1 MFFIVGSARSGTT
14 LLRMMLNAHPEVAVP
29 PESRFVVELY
39 RSDDVQVNDFLER
52 LDAHPRWTSWDTPI
66 EDVRAQLAGLTT
78 VPYPEAIE
86 AAYMAY
92 AQNRNKKR
100 YGDKTP
106 RYIED
111 LPLLARLWPEAKFV
125 HLVRDGREV
134 ALSYADVPFGPSTV
148 AKAAALWKDRV
159 VRGMEQGRP
168 LGPHRYT
175 ELRYERLLANPQAEV
190 EALCAFLDLDF
201 DPSMLDYS
209 ERAGSEVLDRGKAL
223 QPQRHQIDHED
234 PLVGRADAAVPGRG
248 VRSHC
253 RRHAGG
259 ARLRASVPLPQS
271 EGPSGLACGTR
282 RTACG
287 QAGEQTHPG
296 NLSGELIVKLLER
309 PLEGQFCSRGS

>member
-29 PESRFVVELY
+29 PESRFVVDLY
-39 RSDDVQVNDFLER
+39 RSDDVQVDDFLEQ
-52 LDAHPRWTSWDTPI
+52 LDAHQRWTFWDTPI

-106 RYIED
+106 RYVED
-111 LPLLARLWPEAKFV
+111 LPLLARLWPGAKFV

-134 ALSYADVPFGPSTV
+134 ALSFADVPFGPSTV
-148 AKAAALWKDRV
+148 AKAAALWKERV

-190 EALCAFLDLDF
+190 EALCSFLDLDF
-201 DPSMLDYS
+201 NPAMLDYS
-209 ERAGSEVLDRGKAL
+209 ERARSEVLDRARLYNPNVTRSITKTRSWDEQMLPSQVEVFEAIAGDTLKELGYERAFPSPSL
-223 QPQRHQIDHED
+223 RARVAS
-234 PLVGRADAAVPGRG
+234 LVGRAGLPVGRL
-248 VRSHC
+248 VNI
-253 RRHAGG
+253 
-259 ARLRASVPLPQS
+259 
-271 EGPSGLACGTR
+271 
-282 RTACG
+282 RTQETA
-287 QAGEQTHPG
+287 QE
-296 NLSGELIVKLLER
+296 S
-309 PLEGQFCSRGS
+309 

>member
-39 RSDDVQVNDFLER
+39 RSDEVEVDDFLER

-66 EDVRAQLAGLTT
+66 EDVRAQLVGPTT
-78 VPYPEAIE
+78 VRYPQAIE
-86 AAYMAY
+86 AAYMAF

-148 AKAAALWKDRV
+148 AKAAALWKERV
-159 VRGMEQGRP
+159 VLGMEQGRP
-168 LGPHRYT
+168 LGPDRYT

-190 EALCAFLDLDF
+190 EGLCSFLDLDF
-201 DPSMLDYS
+201 EPAMLDYS
-209 ERAGSEVLDRGKAL
+209 QSARAEVLDRARLYNPNVTRSITKTRSWDEQMPPSQVEVFEAVAGDTLEELGYERAFPSPGL
-223 QPQRHQIDHED
+223 GARVAS
-234 PLVGRADAAVPGRG
+234 LVGRAGLPVGR
-248 VRSHC
+248 
-253 RRHAGG
+253 
-259 ARLRASVPLPQS
+259 
-271 EGPSGLACGTR
+271 LANR
-282 RTACG
+282 RTPRTA
-287 QAGEQTHPG
+287 QE
-296 NLSGELIVKLLER
+296 S
-309 PLEGQFCSRGS
+309 

>member
-39 RSDDVQVNDFLER
+39 RSDDVQVDDFLER
-52 LDAHPRWTSWDTPI
+52 LDAHPRWTAWDTPI
-66 EDVRAQLAGLTT
+66 EDVRAQLTGLTT

-168 LGPHRYT
+168 LGPHRYA

-190 EALCAFLDLDF
+190 EALCSFLDLDF
-201 DPSMLDYS
+201 NPAMLDYS
-209 ERAGSEVLDRGKAL
+209 ERARSEVLDRARLYNPNVTRSITKTRSWDEQMPPSQVEVFEAIAGDTLEELGYERAFPSPSLKA
-223 QPQRHQIDHED
+223 RVAS
-234 PLVGRADAAVPGRG
+234 LVGRAGLPVGRL
-248 VRSHC
+248 VN
-253 RRHAGG
+253 
-259 ARLRASVPLPQS
+259 
-271 EGPSGLACGTR
+271 R
-282 RTACG
+282 RTQETA
-287 QAGEQTHPG
+287 QE
-296 NLSGELIVKLLER
+296 S
-309 PLEGQFCSRGS
+309 